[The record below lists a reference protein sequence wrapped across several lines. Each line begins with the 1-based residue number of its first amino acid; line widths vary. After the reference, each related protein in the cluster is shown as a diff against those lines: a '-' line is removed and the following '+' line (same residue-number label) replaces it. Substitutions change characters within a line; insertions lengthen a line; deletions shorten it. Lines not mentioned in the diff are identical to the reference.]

1 MKKLK
6 VNQMKKNHHKKLN
19 YLLIVIKMTIPNLNS
34 TNETVRQVKKRI
46 INRMRKKKKLL
57 LTII

>member
-57 LTII
+57 